1 MEANQALFGSDGE
14 RGLSTLT
21 MILSVGLIVGI
32 GLITAREVDK
42 TSLRQSA
49 VIVAQY
55 DHLLAKAV
63 ADNGSTNLSSMVG
76 KTLPL
81 EATVGEQGTA
91 FNRDVYGGVPSL
103 FYQNGYG
110 YALQAATVPIKEK
123 PTILTIGSVGIA
135 QNGQINGNSS
145 QTGQWSAPVPTGA
158 PVAGANQILYGSV
171 VSPTG
176 S

>member
-1 MEANQALFGSDGE
+1 MAASPIGIHDE
-14 RGLSTLT
+14 RGLSALT
-21 MILSVGLIVGI
+21 MILSVAMLVGI
-32 GLITAREVDK
+32 GLITTKEVNE

-49 VIVAQY
+49 VVVAQY

-63 ADNGSTNLSSMVG
+63 AGNGSTTISGMVG

-91 FNRDVYGGVPSL
+91 LNRDVYGGVPSL

-110 YALQAATVPIKEK
+110 YALQAATVPIKEQ
-123 PTILTIGSVGIA
+123 PEILTVGDAGIEG
-135 QNGQINGNSS
+135 NGQINGNSP
-145 QTGQWSAPVPTGA
+145 QTGLWAAPVPTGA
-158 PVAGANQILYGSV
+158 PVAGGNQILYGSV